1 MISSIDCE
9 MVIKEAIKPLLD
21 NGDVSLYHYGN
32 ENELKDFMK
41 VKSQSKNKYPLVWT
55 QLPVNGQANYNILS
69 KHYRASVNMFI
80 ATSTI
85 VEAFNDKRNDMTY
98 DQLLTP
104 TLLKVLDSFQKTT
117 LIQIIDNEVTTKKLH
132 NYYRDEG
139 GTQKKTVG
147 ANWDVITLSFS
158 AIFKINNNCKN

>member
-9 MVIKEAIKPLLD
+9 LVIKEAIKPLLN

-55 QLPVNGQANYNILS
+55 QLPVTGQATYNILS
-69 KHYRASVNMFI
+69 KHYTASVFMFI

-85 VEAFNDKRNDMTY
+85 VEAFNDKRNDATY
-98 DQLLTP
+98 DYLLTP
-104 TLLKVLDSFQKTT
+104 TLLKILDSFAKST

-132 NYYRDEG
+132 NYYRDDSG
-139 GTQKKTVG
+139 STQKKKVG
-147 ANWDVITLSFS
+147 SNWDVITLNFS
-158 AIFKINNNCKN
+158 AIFKINNCIN